1 MNFDDSDGELAELI
15 QRPDS
20 DMLRVIPRGVA
31 NVANNGRVNPVQREL
46 RREQPQQPQTS
57 PFIINNRTPGAMPSN
72 GGRKKKRTNKHS
84 KKYKNKT
91 YYKNKNRKRH
101 KTRRIKKM

>member
-31 NVANNGRVNPVQREL
+31 NNNGRVNPVQRQL
-46 RREQPQQPQTS
+46 RREQPQQPPIN
-57 PFIINNRTPGAMPSN
+57 PFINNRTPGAMPSN
-72 GGRKKKRTNKHS
+72 GGGRKRKRTRKHS

-91 YYKNKNRKRH
+91 YYKNKNRKRQRY
-101 KTRRIKKM
+101 TR

>member
-31 NVANNGRVNPVQREL
+31 NNNGRVNPVQRQL
-46 RREQPQQPQTS
+46 RREQPQQPPIN
-57 PFIINNRTPGAMPSN
+57 PFINHRTPGAMPSN
-72 GGRKKKRTNKHS
+72 GGRKRKRTTTHS

-91 YYKNKNRKRH
+91 YYKNKNRKRQH
-101 KTRRIKKM
+101 YTRRIKRM